1 MGAVYQAWDGELG
14 VVVAVKV
21 IRPEVAA
28 DPAAAAML
36 ERRFKQELLLAR
48 KVTHRNVVRI
58 YDLGEIDGIKFI
70 TMPFIEGEELAS
82 IIRRQAEL
90 PIERVMKIARSIA
103 TGLEAAH
110 AAGVV
115 HRDLKPANIMVD
127 KGDEAMIMDFGIAR
141 STGGPAPIAVEIGGG
156 FRPMAWE
163 TGQTMAG
170 AVVGTVQ
177 YMAPEQARAEAVD
190 QRADIYAFGLIVY
203 DMLLHKQRA
212 RGADTAIAELTSRM
226 QSAPPAARSIDPGI
240 PEPLDRIVAQC
251 IEPDPAKRFQ
261 TTPQLVAALNRLDN
275 RGKLLPVVRRL
286 TRRLVAAVL
295 AAFVTVLGLT
305 WWFAQGPAV
314 PVVHEP
320 VSVLIADFE
329 NSTGDPAFD
338 HTLENTF
345 RRALEG
351 AGFISAF
358 DRGRIR
364 ATLGMSPPEKLDE
377 AAARQLA
384 VNQGLRVV
392 LSGSIGRRGNGYELS
407 VKVSQALAGTEI
419 AAANGRASNREQVL
433 ETVTELAS
441 TVRTA
446 LGDETSDAGNLLAM
460 KSISTTSLEVAS
472 LYAGGIDAQSR
483 SKFEEARQSF
493 LKAVDL
499 DPKFGLGYQGL
510 AAMSRNVGRLQDAE
524 KYAREA
530 LNHVARMTDRERV
543 VARGNYY
550 SLVGD
555 YQQCVKA
562 YGEVLAQF
570 PADTTAHNQ
579 RAVCFARLRNMREAM
594 REMREAVRIL
604 PKRVVLR
611 SNLAL
616 FAAYAGEYATAEQ
629 EVKELQEPDD
639 QAIAALALSQ
649 LGRGLLPEAA
659 ETYQR
664 LGTMGDWGASYSV
677 SGLADLALYEGRF
690 SDAVRTLE
698 RAVAADLAAKN
709 ADGAAMKG
717 TLLAYAHLMRGQQGP
732 AVAAARKAVT
742 NSNAV
747 PIQFLAARVMVEA
760 GAIADAQKL
769 ATPMAAEVAAER
781 QAFGKII
788 EGEIALKSGNARE
801 AIKILTDAN
810 SILDTWL
817 GHFDLGRAYL
827 ALGAFPQADGEF
839 DNCIKRRGEALSLLD
854 EEPTFGYFPP
864 VYYYQGRAREGMK
877 AAGFADSYG
886 EYPQDPWRVD
896 RRSPSDR
903 SPPPRR
909 RLKSKVRPAKI
920 KSDPTK
926 EEQGELLALLFLLIT
941 WAAE

>member
-1 MGAVYQAWDGELG
+1 
-14 VVVAVKV
+14 
-21 IRPEVAA
+21 
-28 DPAAAAML
+28 
-36 ERRFKQELLLAR
+36 
-48 KVTHRNVVRI
+48 
-58 YDLGEIDGIKFI
+58 
-70 TMPFIEGEELAS
+70 
-82 IIRRQAEL
+82 
-90 PIERVMKIARSIA
+90 
-103 TGLEAAH
+103 
-110 AAGVV
+110 
-115 HRDLKPANIMVD
+115 
-127 KGDEAMIMDFGIAR
+127 MIMDFGIAR
-141 STGGPAPIAVEIGGG
+141 SDSARSGEAGRCPRLPCGKPRG
-156 FRPMAWE
+156 RR
-163 TGQTMAG
+163 GQTMAG

-177 YMAPEQARAEAVD
+177 YMAPEQARAQPVD

-203 DMLLHKQRA
+203 DMLLNRSRG
-212 RGADTAIAELTSRM
+212 RGADTALEELTKRM
-226 QSAPPAARSIDPGI
+226 QAAPPPARSIDPTI
-240 PEPLDRIVAQC
+240 PEPLDKIVRQC
-251 IEPDPAKRFQ
+251 IEPDVERRFQ
-261 TTPQLVAALNRLDN
+261 TTPQLVAALSRLDD
-275 RGKLLPVVRRL
+275 RGRLLPVARRV
-286 TRRLVAAVL
+286 TRRLVGAVVL
-295 AAFVTVLGLT
+295 AFMTLIGLT
-305 WWFAQGPAV
+305 WWLARGPAV

-320 VSVLIADFE
+320 VSVLIADFQ
-329 NSTGDPAFD
+329 NTTGDPAFD
-338 HTLENTF
+338 HTLEQTF

-351 AGFISAF
+351 AGFISAY
-358 DRGRIR
+358 DRSRIR
-364 ATLGMSPPEKLDE
+364 AAFGVPAPDKLDE
-377 AAARQLA
+377 AGARQLA

-407 VKVSQALAGTEI
+407 VKASQALAGKEI
-419 AAANGRASNREQVL
+419 AAVNGRASNRDQVL
-433 ETVTELAS
+433 DAVTKLAT
-441 TVRTA
+441 TVRRA
-446 LGDETSDAGNLLAM
+446 LGDETSDAGSLLAM
-460 KSISTTSLEVAS
+460 KSISTASLEVAS
-472 LYAGGIDAQSR
+472 LYAAGVDAQSR

-493 LKAVDL
+493 LKAVEL
-499 DPKFGLGYQGL
+499 DPNFGLGYVGL

-530 LNHVARMTDRERV
+530 LNHVALMTDRERI

-562 YGEVLAQF
+562 YGEVLAQY

-616 FAAYAGEYATAEQ
+616 FAAYAGEFEAAEQ
-629 EVKELQEPDD
+629 EVRALQEPDD

-664 LGTMGDWGASYSV
+664 LGTMGDWGASYAV
-677 SGLADLALYEGRF
+677 SGLADQALYEGRF

-698 RAVAADLAAKN
+698 PAVAADLASKN
-709 ADGAAMKG
+709 ADGAAMKLV
-717 TLLAYAHLMRGQQGP
+717 LLAHVHLMRAQKGP
-732 AVAAARKAVT
+732 AVAAARKAVM

-769 ATPMAAEVAAER
+769 AAPLAAEVVAER

-810 SILDTWL
+810 AILDTWL

-827 ALGAFPQADGEF
+827 ELGAFPQADGEF
-839 DNCIKRRGEALSLLD
+839 DNCIKRRGEVLSLLD

-877 AAGFADSYG
+877 AAGFADSSR
-886 EYPQDPWRVD
+886 EYLRDPWHVN
-896 RRSPSDR
+896 RRSTPAR
-903 SPPPRR
+903 SPPPHRR
-909 RLKSKVRPAKI
+909 
-920 KSDPTK
+920 
-926 EEQGELLALLFLLIT
+926 
-941 WAAE
+941 